1 MRNKN
6 FRDLEKAKRYVDT
19 FLKVALAFCIIMA
32 LLLVI
37 LGIILCVYD
46 GVSGAIYIINGVIV
60 GAFGIFISYLVHALL
75 TVFVDGMND
84 VKTSGII
91 IDEMSGNSNV
101 TTSAKTYESC
111 TNYYLF
117 YVDKDAY
124 LSAKTMDGQGIKG
137 VRDVLSAMKF
147 QSEDDA
153 KRFAEYKRLEIG
165 EKWQIVKK
173 DLIVPID

>member
-6 FRDLEKAKRYVDT
+6 FRDLETAKKYVDT

-32 LLLVI
+32 VLLVI
-37 LGIILCVYD
+37 GGIILCVY
-46 GVSGAIYIINGVIV
+46 SGAAGASYIITGVIV
-60 GAFGIFISYLVHALL
+60 GAFGIFMAYMVHALL

-101 TTSAKTYESC
+101 TSTAKTYESC

-117 YVDKDAY
+117 YADKDAY
-124 LSAKTMDGQGIKG
+124 LSAKTMDGQGVKG
-137 VRDVLSAMKF
+137 VRDILSAMKF

-153 KRFAEYKRLEIG
+153 RRFAEYKRLELG

>member
-6 FRDLEKAKRYVDT
+6 FRDLETAKKYVDT

-32 LLLVI
+32 VLLVI
-37 LGIILCVYD
+37 GGIILCVY
-46 GVSGAIYIINGVIV
+46 SGAAGASYIITGVIV
-60 GAFGIFISYLVHALL
+60 GAFGIFMAYMVHALL

-101 TTSAKTYESC
+101 TSTAKTYESC

-117 YVDKDAY
+117 YADKDAY
-124 LSAKTMDGQGIKG
+124 LSAKTMDGQGVKG
-137 VRDVLSAMKF
+137 VRDILSAMKF

-153 KRFAEYKRLEIG
+153 RRFAEYKRLELG

-173 DLIVPID
+173 T